1 MPENANMQYD
11 HVDIIVSQWKKEME
25 ELDVAPMAV
34 IGRIS
39 RLAGHLDK
47 LLQANYSRFSLHGGE
62 FDVLAALRRSGEP
75 YQLTPTEL
83 YSSLMI
89 TSGTITN
96 RLDRLE
102 RVGLISRFPNPQDRR
117 GTLVHLTEKGK
128 TLMDEAYPVH
138 IAYEEYLLTAL
149 DGGEREMLV
158 SLLRKLL
165 LSFENQ
171 GDNIHIG

>member
-1 MPENANMQYD
+1 MQYD
-11 HVDIIVSQWKKEME
+11 HVDIIASQWKKEME

-47 LLQANYSRFSLHGGE
+47 FLQANYSKFSLHGGE
-62 FDVLAALRRSGEP
+62 FDVLASLRRSGKP

-117 GTLVHLTEKGK
+117 GTLVRLTGKGK
-128 TLMDEAYPVH
+128 TLMDAAYPAH
-138 IAYEEYLLTAL
+138 IAYEEELLQAL
-149 DGGEREMLV
+149 DGTERETLV
-158 SLLRKLL
+158 LLLRKLL
-165 LSFENQ
+165 LSYEDRT
-171 GDNIHIG
+171 G